1 MSPMTFLFDLASP
14 YAYLSAERLAGRP
27 DIDWQPVLLGAIFGW
42 RGHGSWAH
50 TDTRDTHIAEIER
63 RAAAFGLS
71 ALSWPEGWPPNSLP
85 AMRAAL
91 WAAEAG
97 AGREF
102 SLASFR
108 RAFQCGEDLAQ
119 LTLLQEV
126 AGEVGL
132 DAAALPA
139 AIADP
144 GLKSRLK
151 DVTVDAYA
159 RGLAG
164 VPSFAVGEAMFYGDD
179 HLDEAL
185 GELQR
190 HADSS
195 RSMGNTGP

>member
-14 YAYLSAERLAGRP
+14 YAYLSAEPGHRLAAGPAGGNLRLAGAWILGPHRYP
-27 DIDWQPVLLGAIFGW
+27 RHSHRRDRASRGGLRTVCAQLARGVAAEQPNGDAG
-42 RGHGSWAH
+42 RS
-50 TDTRDTHIAEIER
+50 
-63 RAAAFGLS
+63 GL
-71 ALSWPEGWPPNSLP
+71 P
-85 AMRAAL
+85 
-91 WAAEAG
+91 EAG

-195 RSMGNTGP
+195 RSMGNTGR